1 MKAGKKKVF
10 NVIYGRI
17 LMIIVILLIQITIL
31 GLAFMWLSED
41 LPYIYGGFTIL
52 TAILVIYILNKN
64 ENPSFKLFLQNIY
77 SIKSFMKACRE
88 DDFKMT
94 KEDIL
99 NYNVLSSEVKMSILN
114 ANKVS
119 K

>member
-17 LMIIVILLIQITIL
+17 LMIILILLIQITIL

-52 TAILVIYILNKN
+52 TAILVTYILNKN
-64 ENPSFKLFLQNIY
+64 ENPSFKLAWMLLLVISPVFGALFYLFVKFQVESKLI
-77 SIKSFMKACRE
+77 
-88 DDFKMT
+88 
-94 KEDIL
+94 
-99 NYNVLSSEVKMSILN
+99 NYKLLKIIDETQQHLSQD
-114 ANKVS
+114 
-119 K
+119 

>member
-1 MKAGKKKVF
+1 MLAV
-10 NVIYGRI
+10 NVM
-17 LMIIVILLIQITIL
+17 L
-31 GLAFMWLSED
+31 F
-41 LPYIYGGFTIL
+41 
-52 TAILVIYILNKN
+52 K

>member
-1 MKAGKKKVF
+1 
-10 NVIYGRI
+10 
-17 LMIIVILLIQITIL
+17 
-31 GLAFMWLSED
+31 
-41 LPYIYGGFTIL
+41 
-52 TAILVIYILNKN
+52 
-64 ENPSFKLFLQNIY
+64 
-77 SIKSFMKACRE
+77 MKACRE
-88 DDFKMT
+88 DNFKMT